1 MEQHELEA
9 AIAAGI
15 FKGVLGV
22 LALIF
27 VLWLAS
33 PLLIPLAFAAQIY
46 VMPLLVHTQIYAI
59 EHWRGILALCA
70 GMMAFWLVVYMMM
83 FWLVE
88 SSVWQWFVESS
99 VWQWFENR
107 LSDGT
112 RVVLLM
118 SGLSSGGTFFV
129 VSFAS
134 RGMERDFTMT
144 DTFLLLGLFCFS
156 VVAVYLALRRRGGNV
171 KTP

>member
-70 GMMAFWLVVYMMM
+70 GMTAFWLVIYMMG
-83 FWLVE
+83 FWLAE
-88 SSVWQWFVESS
+88 SSVGQWFK
-99 VWQWFENR
+99 NR
-107 LSDGT
+107 LSDDSGETSLT
-112 RVVLLM
+112 RFMLLM
-118 SGLSSGGTFFV
+118 FGLGCALAVVFF
-129 VSFAS
+129 SFAS
-134 RGMERDFTMT
+134 RGMVRDFTMT
-144 DTFLLLGLFCFS
+144 DTFFLLGWFCSS

>member
-1 MEQHELEA
+1 M
-9 AIAAGI
+9 
-15 FKGVLGV
+15 
-22 LALIF
+22 
-27 VLWLAS
+27 
-33 PLLIPLAFAAQIY
+33 
-46 VMPLLVHTQIYAI
+46 
-59 EHWRGILALCA
+59 
-70 GMMAFWLVVYMMM
+70 
-83 FWLVE
+83 
-88 SSVWQWFVESS
+88 
-99 VWQWFENR
+99 WQWFENR